1 MVCSQREALNTDM
14 KSQPQLAVL
23 TCRSLLLEICSF
35 LGGRRGAA
43 WRPEHG
49 DLAARN
55 GNLSLM
61 QDRLLQGKPFSFSTA
76 AMDEAAARNELAT
89 VRWLSANSSAGC
101 TVAAV
106 NTAAVRG
113 HYQMV
118 ALLTALGAPASV
130 WAMDGAAAQGDL
142 PMLQLLGSLRSEGC
156 TSRAH
161 NSAAVR
167 GRLDIL
173 TWLGNNCADSSSEPS
188 EWAITGAA
196 MRGHVHI
203 LAWITARYPALQ
215 CTTDAIDLAAIAGQ
229 EQAVRWLNEH
239 RSEGYTLWG
248 LDSAR
253 EQQYSSIVQYL
264 EADAASA
271 RSHCKKAIAAA
282 DSSAAD
288 DCESDCEDN
297 DDDEPEE
304 SVAVAELHELVCC

>member
-1 MVCSQREALNTDM
+1 MVCSQRKAVIITDM

-35 LGGRRGAA
+35 LGGRRGAE
-43 WRPEHG
+43 WCPEHG

-61 QDRLLQGKPFSFSTA
+61 QDRLLRGKPFHFSTA
-76 AMDEAAARNELAT
+76 AMDEAAARNDLRT
-89 VRWLSANSSAGC
+89 VGWLSAHSRAGC

-118 ALLTALGAPASV
+118 ALLTALGAPASQ
-130 WAMDGAAAQGDL
+130 WAMDVSNLLSVIFICILFDIIAQHIILCIRCEQESVAVCSTDGRYRGFLENAELLPVRMYTPLAVVHNMHSDFVVCSSHTQHQSLSLHFYCLLDTLSPTQQGAAAQGDL

-173 TWLGNNCADSSSEPS
+173 TWLGDNCASSSSEPTDWS
-188 EWAITGAA
+188 LTGQYF
-196 MRGHVHI
+196 HVF
-203 LAWITARYPALQ
+203 
-215 CTTDAIDLAAIAGQ
+215 
-229 EQAVRWLNEH
+229 V
-239 RSEGYTLWG
+239 
-248 LDSAR
+248 
-253 EQQYSSIVQYL
+253 
-264 EADAASA
+264 
-271 RSHCKKAIAAA
+271 
-282 DSSAAD
+282 
-288 DCESDCEDN
+288 
-297 DDDEPEE
+297 
-304 SVAVAELHELVCC
+304 